1 MSMLRLACHSLRN
14 RRTTA
19 LLTAATIAISVAL
32 LLGVH
37 MVRTAA
43 KESFENTLSGT
54 DLVVGARTGA
64 LNLLLVS
71 VFRIGDADANVS
83 WKTYRRIAGHPDVA
97 WTIPIS
103 LGDMHRGFRVLGTNG
118 DYFQHYRYNAGRTI
132 RFDGGGPFRDIDEA
146 VLGAEVAAS
155 LHYRL
160 GDEITLSHGTGAVSF
175 VEHVDRPFR
184 IVGILSRTGTPVD
197 RTVHVSLEAI
207 SAIHLD
213 WRGGSEAPRKFR
225 LTPEEVRTRDLTPD
239 SITAFLVGM
248 RSRVMT
254 FTMQR
259 AINSYPQEP
268 LLAILP
274 GTTLAQLW
282 SLVAAADTAL
292 TIVSGFVVAAG
303 LLGMMT
309 SILASLNERRRE
321 MAILRSVGARPLQV
335 FGLLVAEAG
344 LLASAGVL
352 AGAGLGYGL
361 LIAAR
366 PALSSRF
373 GIDIAVAALT
383 VREIQ
388 ILCAIVVSAL
398 IVGSFPAFRAYR
410 TTLSDG
416 LQIRT

>member
-1 MSMLRLACHSLRN
+1 MSMLRLACYSLRN

-19 LLTAATIAISVAL
+19 ILTAATIAISVAL

-54 DLVVGARTGA
+54 DLVVGARTGG

-71 VFRIGDADANVS
+71 VFRMGDADANVS
-83 WKTYRRIAGHPDVA
+83 WKTYRKIAGHPDVA

-132 RFDGGGPFRDIDEA
+132 RFEGGGPFRDIYDT
-146 VLGAEVAAS
+146 VVGADVARL

-160 GDEITLSHGTGAVSF
+160 GDEITLSHGTGVVSF
-175 VEHVDRPFR
+175 VEHADRPFR

-213 WRGGSEAPRKFR
+213 WRGGGEAPRRFR
-225 LTPEEVRTRDLTPD
+225 LTPEEARTRDLTPD

-248 RSRVMT
+248 RSKVMT

-259 AINSYPQEP
+259 AINTYPQEP

-274 GTTLAQLW
+274 GATLTQLW
-282 SLVAAADTAL
+282 SLVATADTAL

-344 LLASAGVL
+344 LLASAGTLV
-352 AGAGLGYGL
+352 GVGLSYGL

-366 PALSSRF
+366 PALSDRF
-373 GIDIAVAALT
+373 GIDIAVTALT
-383 VREIQ
+383 AGEIR

-398 IVGSFPAFRAYR
+398 VVGSFPAFRAYR

-416 LQIRT
+416 LQLRT